1 MIRSKQPVLKQ
12 LVGEKTNNLTSAL
25 NCFHPSRPL
34 WTPEGDLTSVY
45 PSRQTVCTR
54 HLATSFWKRSFPRP
68 PPCMDM
74 SGTLAV
80 SSGSAAGRGVAAFQ
94 ALLSHHRMAG
104 RLGCLQTEAIISSLA
119 AFQLFFAPSHPLLSC
134 LAVSWGG
141 SSLTG
146 AAGMCFNLLGPP
158 PCPQGC

>member
-119 AFQLFFAPSHPLLSC
+119 AFQLFLHRVTHC
-134 LAVSWGG
+134 LAV
-141 SSLTG
+141 
-146 AAGMCFNLLGPP
+146 
-158 PCPQGC
+158 